1 MFEGHAVC
9 TGGPC
14 RRQGKAISRKIK
26 SRAEQSDTAFTACLR
41 VLLYNILTC
50 YMLVHNASRTCGDIE
65 GRCQILPRRR
75 RGGRRKPRFAGS
87 SRRPSALIHNF
98 CIPSRAAFG
107 VASRDPV
114 PVADRSRRER
124 AAVGVVVDEDRRPV
138 ACLQRVSRV
147 DSSPHR
153 EDALGE
159 QVRLGAIY
167 RPRDTQA
174 DSQTATNVSSLK
186 VWSSVEFGFEEGT
199 PRTGCRWQRSHGQAS
214 ARRARAAMAW
224 EPAPAYVSRFEPG
237 KRAEARSNAEQEEP

>member
-65 GRCQILPRRR
+65 GQCQILPRRR

-114 PVADRSRRER
+114 PVADRSRDAR
-124 AAVGVVVDEDRRPV
+124 AAGLMVTDLTPFDASLTRRRARFGVKSPVLWASRRPPSRYGRLCITGRRMKRQSSSSTDGDDDDGAREGGFERVGSRTRRPV
-138 ACLQRVSRV
+138 AW
-147 DSSPHR
+147 
-153 EDALGE
+153 
-159 QVRLGAIY
+159 
-167 RPRDTQA
+167 T
-174 DSQTATNVSSLK
+174 K
-186 VWSSVEFGFEEGT
+186 
-199 PRTGCRWQRSHGQAS
+199 
-214 ARRARAAMAW
+214 
-224 EPAPAYVSRFEPG
+224 
-237 KRAEARSNAEQEEP
+237 